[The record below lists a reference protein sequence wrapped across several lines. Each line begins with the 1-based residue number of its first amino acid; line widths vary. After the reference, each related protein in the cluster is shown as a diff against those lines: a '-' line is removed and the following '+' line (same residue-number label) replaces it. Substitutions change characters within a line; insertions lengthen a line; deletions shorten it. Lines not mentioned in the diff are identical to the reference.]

1 MVSCLNFVSM
11 LLASW
16 ACARVAKVLPATA
29 FIPSHPSSTC
39 TSRRVPSSVHMSG
52 GTILRP
58 NSGGYEVAIEKD
70 STVELDGCKVEEKGG
85 RYFCKSENGLTKI
98 GANALTTGVSYGLND
113 GMTITTDDGT
123 EYELKIEGGGLPT
136 ERKDPT
142 MGLVFDAMKA
152 QFGVTDD

>member
-85 RYFCKSENGLTKI
+85 RYFCKSENG
-98 GANALTTGVSYGLND
+98 
-113 GMTITTDDGT
+113 
-123 EYELKIEGGGLPT
+123 
-136 ERKDPT
+136 
-142 MGLVFDAMKA
+142 
-152 QFGVTDD
+152 